1 MAGCAW
7 PPAPT
12 RRRTATAATERREQD
27 EVVLCLSGRGEVHI
41 DGAVHSF
48 TGGDTVVLPRDSM
61 HQIFNAGD
69 QPLEIVGV
77 FGGSPVSTYLA
88 DGCALPLPWRT

>member
-1 MAGCAW
+1 MICRQI
-7 PPAPT
+7 PACQAVH
-12 RRRTATAATERREQD
+12 R
-27 EVVLCLSGRGEVHI
+27 EVHI

-48 TGGDTVVLPRDSM
+48 TGGDTVVLPRESM

-69 QPLEIVGV
+69 QLLEIVGV
-77 FGGSPVSTYLA
+77 FGGSPVSRYLA